1 MINFREKLNKL
12 KEDSNNSPKNVEYRK
27 AQDLLVKRG
36 FKNDDSLRKMIIA
49 WLNKGKNAEEINLLI
64 KSSHHSNVKYLE
76 SFNTKAD
83 YTKLKFSMPRDILLR
98 DWTKIRNW
106 LNDKI
111 GKQGEDWNIVGN
123 GSTKFGLTFKQ
134 KGSLAMFDT
143 FINSKI
149 NKESYKEIKTSKIEE
164 DAYKM
169 MNFVNDQRKNGKSDE
184 EILNIFKKKFSNV
197 KVSDELLKKFISKE
211 SYKESVTKFKCK
223 FCGNSDP
230 KQTIEIDGGLG
241 YEAIICK
248 KCGAFYDQYGSHKAD
263 NWSRKQMQTKE
274 NLTWQEKLIKFNES
288 LSKDNIKKL
297 LIKYGNNPNDVQK
310 MVDKEFDNVIKMYGS
325 QNITNA
331 KAAEIIRSIYN
342 ESFKEKLKKWDL
354 VSSSEMKKAFND
366 YEKETGK
373 RATSLNNQ
381 NNFYSWLKNK
391 GWEITINKES
401 LKESLE
407 SNLHEYGFKLQKINN
422 SIDGATH
429 KIRVDNLKDE
439 KLLLKTI
446 RKTHVGDKF
455 NNLNYGHF
463 NKITSGQG
471 DYIYITLE
479 SFKEKIKI
487 IKMDDGGYAVN
498 GTKGNNR
505 DLVTTGFNNKM
516 LQFFDT
522 EDEAK
527 KFVASLDKSWKEKLK
542 NLKERLNNLKETYLY
557 HIGQPVYY
565 QGKKAI
571 VADMENGRYYL
582 WDITGKK
589 ALPGVSDTGA
599 KDSEMST
606 RNKKESFKK
615 SLDHDQT
622 DVLEGVVVSN
632 KNKPNEYILELLKD
646 DNLFK
651 GISDEDL
658 LYYIQDTKAT
668 YKLESFKEKLENLKE
683 SFENPGV
690 PKNDGTGPN
699 PNCSKKEEFLTLDE
713 VSYKSFGKDFKDLTE
728 EEEKECNLIYSD
740 FANKESYKE
749 KLENLKE
756 NDEAKIK
763 SMGLGCYKKGNIII
777 CLDGDNRVF
786 YHAKTGVILKKY
798 GNKYYTKNKIIYDE
812 IGNKITNKES
822 IEITKEDIIKS
833 FIKGG
838 ANKSAATKMT
848 NKHYDDVMRIYK
860 GQNLSVKKASELIQ
874 NFSLKESYK
883 EKLENLKEKIENED
897 TLKILKK
904 VAQKHNLKT
913 KTDWRGTEIIMPNN
927 YTVSITQKQQL
938 GGNKGVMGG
947 SSYNNVNSF
956 NIVYG
961 ATVQYNNLKLKELE
975 HLLDKFIIEELR
987 NLEMTKKFA
996 NKESYKE
1003 KLENLKEFN
1012 SSIWKKDNKGIFKSG
1027 KWTMWLAVNN
1037 NIILSHPEHKNN
1049 EIIYKGKSSKDSGK
1063 MLQNALNCKPED
1075 VFHPG
1080 WSWKYDNK
1088 KEFY

>member
-1 MINFREKLNKL
+1 MNGENFIEKQLHKINKKFKEARDKFKVKFKDGRTKRYAPKSQKEEDKVITGAMMLGADWDIIKPGSSEYNKKEKANYSNITWKEKLENL
-12 KEDSNNSPKNVEYRK
+12 KEANWSVL
-27 AQDLLVKRG
+27 AQK
-36 FKNDDSLRKMIIA
+36 DDSGRVLKD
-49 WLNKGKNAEEINLLI
+49 LNVHFQAKDDKEAEEIVKINFP
-64 KSSHHSNVKYLE
+64 KS
-76 SFNTKAD
+76 
-83 YTKLKFSMPRDILLR
+83 
-98 DWTKIRNW
+98 KI
-106 LNDKI
+106 I
-111 GKQGEDWNIVGN
+111 
-123 GSTKFGLTFKQ
+123 
-134 KGSLAMFDT
+134 
-143 FINSKI
+143 KI
-149 NKESYKEIKTSKIEE
+149 NKDLHKVIIKESFKEQSRTCFNCGKLTSELM
-164 DAYKM
+164 YRWYHG
-169 MNFVNDQRKNGKSDE
+169 DQDDLVCADCAKKLKHSDTNLSGKS
-184 EILNIFKKKFSNV
+184 V
-197 KVSDELLKKFISKE
+197 
-211 SYKESVTKFKCK
+211 
-223 FCGNSDP
+223 
-230 KQTIEIDGGLG
+230 
-241 YEAIICK
+241 
-248 KCGAFYDQYGSHKAD
+248 YDV
-263 NWSRKQMQTKE
+263 
-274 NLTWQEKLIKFNES
+274 
-288 LSKDNIKKL
+288 
-297 LIKYGNNPNDVQK
+297 NNK
-310 MVDKEFDNVIKMYGS
+310 
-325 QNITNA
+325 
-331 KAAEIIRSIYN
+331 
-342 ESFKEKLKKWDL
+342 ESFKEKLK
-354 VSSSEMKKAFND
+354 
-366 YEKETGK
+366 
-373 RATSLNNQ
+373 
-381 NNFYSWLKNK
+381 
-391 GWEITINKES
+391 
-401 LKESLE
+401 
-407 SNLHEYGFKLQKINN
+407 
-422 SIDGATH
+422 
-429 KIRVDNLKDE
+429 NLK
-439 KLLLKTI
+439 K
-446 RKTHVGDKF
+446 
-455 NNLNYGHF
+455 
-463 NKITSGQG
+463 
-471 DYIYITLE
+471 
-479 SFKEKIKI
+479 
-487 IKMDDGGYAVN
+487 
-498 GTKGNNR
+498 
-505 DLVTTGFNNKM
+505 
-516 LQFFDT
+516 
-522 EDEAK
+522 
-527 KFVASLDKSWKEKLK
+527 
-542 NLKERLNNLKETYLY
+542 RLNNLKETYLY

-668 YKLESFKEKLENLKE
+668 YKLESFKEKLNNFKEDWKKIKDTRKNLDKSPAPGKEISRYTYEIWVGGKTHLKLIGDYNPHTKNTTYLLEINYDRFNSSSRTFHQNFGNRNGAMRYIKKIMSSQKSNKENIQERKNLIWKEKLNNLKESHIVKKGSYKGLNYEIKELENNEKPTSKDTGFQIFIKNRWIKTTASLLGAINEMEDYINKNYKVLKNLKESFKIGDKVHCPSGYCKVINIKGNKIIVRGNNPSGDFEYDLKQIHKESYKESNISAEIKDFIKKRYFSNREDEEDTAHDLAVTYDIDDEEARNIVNKIIKESFKEKLENLKE

-713 VSYKSFGKDFKDLTE
+713 VSYKSFGKNFKDLTE